1 MRKLRF
7 IIALWIGK
15 LLYKIIDRID
25 KERGTNLPGKI
36 AFKISKDFIKNFK
49 NINYDKVI
57 FITGTNGKSTSNNM
71 IVNGLEKSGHKVCTN
86 LAGANLITGIA
97 TALIKDSTMFG
108 KIKSEYC
115 VFETDERYIQSI
127 YNSLP
132 TKNIAITN
140 EDFAKETVYFGINKN
155 DKSFIKDEM
164 FNKTLNVT
172 MPCPKCNHKLEFD
185 FYNIDNV
192 GRFKCTHCDFKSEE
206 KPNYL
211 MESIDFKRGKIV
223 VNGEKYGIKLL
234 KSFFLYDYLLA
245 VSVLREWGITPF
257 EIQHSFDLFK
267 LEGGRAEDLE
277 VGNKILK
284 YVRIKQENP
293 ETLQSAYNDVAEDN
307 RSKIVMIGLLK
318 IEDIIPNYSNTFYNF
333 DCDVENVEQS
343 NVERYLVFG
352 EGVAYDTALRLKYAG
367 VDESKIDVLDS
378 SDPNTI

>member
-1 MRKLRF
+1 MLSRK
-7 IIALWIGK
+7 IT
-15 LLYKIIDRID
+15 D
-25 KERGTNLPGKI
+25 GTEFVVFDMEWNQPMPGKEYPFDVSKLTGEI
-36 AFKISKDFIKNFK
+36 IEIGAFKYVYDNGELIYKDPFSTDIIPVKYTKLHYHVKKVTHKKNA
-49 NINYDKVI
+49 DLL
-57 FITGTNGKSTSNNM
+57 NGIPFRDAYSQFREFC
-71 IVNGLEKSGHKVCTN
+71 G
-86 LAGANLITGIA
+86 
-97 TALIKDSTMFG
+97 D
-108 KIKSEYC
+108 
-115 VFETDERYIQSI
+115 
-127 YNSLP
+127 
-132 TKNIAITN
+132 AILVGWGSSDPSMLKMN
-140 EDFAKETVYFGINKN
+140 
-155 DKSFIKDEM
+155 
-164 FNKTLNVT
+164 
-172 MPCPKCNHKLEFD
+172 LEFFEMDSKLNMFFLDLQPIFSLFAGLQGTQRSVEAAVD

-318 IEDIIPNYSNTFYNF
+318 IEDIIPNYSNTFYTRF
-333 DCDVENVEQS
+333 FHQAKPFVHF
-343 NVERYLVFG
+343 LH
-352 EGVAYDTALRLKYAG
+352 
-367 VDESKIDVLDS
+367 
-378 SDPNTI
+378 